1 MMFPAG
7 VCQSGDVPSS
17 GPSGP
22 GESGRSNVPGPQAA
36 RPAASRHCW
45 CYFLPLVDSQV
56 WPDPG
61 LLASSIIHSVS
72 GLDLRS
78 SERRRSLMKTSA
90 AR

>member
-17 GPSGP
+17 RPSGP

-36 RPAASRHCW
+36 RAAASRHCW

-56 WPDPG
+56 
-61 LLASSIIHSVS
+61 
-72 GLDLRS
+72 
-78 SERRRSLMKTSA
+78 
-90 AR
+90 